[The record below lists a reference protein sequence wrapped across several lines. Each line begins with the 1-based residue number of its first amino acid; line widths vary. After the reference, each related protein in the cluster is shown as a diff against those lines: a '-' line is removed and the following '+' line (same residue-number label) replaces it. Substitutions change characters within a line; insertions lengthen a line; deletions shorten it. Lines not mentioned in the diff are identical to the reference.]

1 MPMLFLSNVFDI
13 KVGDNFGA
21 GLNQRC
27 FVLIGKYLVHLF
39 RNVRKCFSP
48 SFPFIL
54 SD

>member
-27 FVLIGKYLVHLF
+27 FTTASKGI
-39 RNVRKCFSP
+39 SI
-48 SFPFIL
+48 S
-54 SD
+54 